1 MHWNGHFICYS
12 PVLYD
17 IAGCDLCN
25 QNIEKCTAL
34 MLAVRNHHTS
44 TVRLLMQ
51 NGADLNTTDSKRV
64 TPLYCELYL
73 LLLSSRSNLFYYS
86 MLSWL
91 GIREI

>member
-1 MHWNGHFICYS
+1 MSCVAGYS
-12 PVLYD
+12 LCTGMDMSCCSSVLYD

-51 NGADLNTTDSKRV
+51 NGADLNTTDCKRV
-64 TPLYCELYL
+64 TPLYCEL
-73 LLLSSRSNLFYYS
+73 
-86 MLSWL
+86 
-91 GIREI
+91 